1 MNRPLQGVL
10 GWLAHLARG
19 LRPGHLSRMDG
30 FLVAYAGAVN
40 VLRVA
45 LFYAAAAAATVALVD
60 WAVRTRRINPFSG
73 VARFFRRT
81 VDPLML
87 PVERT
92 VIRSGGKPSSAP
104 WWTLVAVV
112 VGGLLLLF
120 LLDFVGGLLGQ
131 LAAGAAQPRVLPLLV
146 VSWAFK
152 LVELALLV
160 RVISSW
166 LPISPYSRWI
176 RWSFT
181 LTEWLLRPIR
191 RVIPPLGM
199 IDITPVVAYL
209 LLSWVLEPLALYAL
223 RGLVRV

>member
-1 MNRPLQGVL
+1 MN
-10 GWLAHLARG
+10 
-19 LRPGHLSRMDG
+19 G
-30 FLVAYAGAVN
+30 FLVAYAGVVN

-45 LFYAAAAAATVALVD
+45 LFYAAAVAATVALVD

-73 VARFFRRT
+73 VARFFRKT

-120 LLDFVGGLLGQ
+120 LLDFVGGLLAQ
-131 LAAGAAQPRVLPLLV
+131 LAAGAAQPRALPVLV

-152 LVELALLV
+152 LIELALLV

-223 RGLVRV
+223 RGLARV